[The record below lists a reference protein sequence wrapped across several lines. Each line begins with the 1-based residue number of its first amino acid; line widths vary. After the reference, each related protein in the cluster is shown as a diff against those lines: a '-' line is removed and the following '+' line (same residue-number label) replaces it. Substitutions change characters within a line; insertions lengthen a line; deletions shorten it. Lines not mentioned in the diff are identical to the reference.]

1 MTQIHQSPQRD
12 GQGGQDVVHKLLIEL
27 LTHQFAFPVKWIDTQ
42 GEFLGNDK
50 HVQRFIEIGPAK
62 VLASLAKKSADKI
75 VGEKD
80 LLHSISRE
88 FLFTGDENDFRKIT
102 YEYESDNTTSH
113 QTIKPETPTSQ
124 SAPDVP
130 KKSHAPKKAPE
141 AAKATVSAAIP
152 AQAPLVQAVVADVD
166 LMPTDIILAI
176 VAQKFRK
183 AFDEIPGETSIR
195 SLSAGKSVLQNEII
209 GDLAAEFGDLPE
221 GSEDWALNALGERL
235 ASAFS
240 GKPGK
245 QMRKL
250 IERLFASK
258 MPGGFA
264 QADALNYLETTWGL
278 DSNRRTAVLCYC
290 VTMEPST
297 RLSEVELAH
306 AFLDGVVARYGT
318 HAGVSLQMRSA
329 FDAPGQSSAV
339 MNPVDAASL
348 EAMKKDQN
356 EFLYKQFQILAR
368 HLNIDTS
375 QGHYASDT
383 PSDSKTENEL
393 EDWRAELGDEFL
405 TGVQG
410 IFTPLQERSYKS
422 WWNWAREDAARL
434 LNSTGAG
441 EVPPEIPASQLQALS
456 NRWSS
461 ALEDMLI
468 HHSAAGATSGIARQ
482 LLSHKPS
489 AHTIGPVFRYYQQ
502 ALGPRTTIG
511 DQGELSYTEVPRKQE
526 PGSHIPVSYSTL
538 LRSTVASNK
547 PFVHLRTKAQDGWE
561 FDAHLTHMYLDILSA
576 AESPSGLNFSNKTA
590 LVTGAGPGSIG
601 AEVVRGL
608 LAGGARVVVTT
619 SRAPSAAAKFFRQMY
634 KTCGARGSGLILL
647 PFNAASKKDCEG
659 LVTYIYDKKS
669 GLGLDLDFIIPFAA
683 IPEAGRQ
690 LDGLDGRSELA
701 HRAMLINVER
711 LMGSIAQ
718 AKDQRKIRGR
728 PASVVLPLSPNHGN
742 FGGDGLY
749 SESKL
754 GLEALFNRFHS
765 ESWSTQISIIGAVIG
780 WTRGTGLMSANNI
793 VAEGIEKL
801 GVLTFSPAEMA
812 LNILALL
819 CPSIITLA
827 DISPVYADLSGG
839 LQGFGDFKKIS
850 AIRKQITTER
860 RVRKALVSERLRHEA
875 ILNGASAEPTDSRSH
890 KQGRVRSNIR
900 QMFPTLSNH
909 AHMTVG
915 LEDLVDIVDLSR
927 TVVITGFSELG
938 PWGSSRTRWEMEKSG
953 QLSHNGLTEMAWIM
967 GLIKHFDGVIKGKPY
982 VGWIDKKTSEPVD
995 EADFRAKYEA
1005 LVMGHAG
1012 IRVIDPTQ
1020 LDGYDP
1026 TRKEFLHELVIDDDL
1041 PPFEA
1046 SEHLAKAFKLRHG
1059 DKATISPK
1067 PGPNPDTWV
1076 VTVKRGATFLVPK
1089 SIPSDQFVAGQLPS
1103 GWDPATYGIPEDI
1116 ITQVDPITL
1125 YALCCVCEAMYSS
1138 GIEDPYELYQY
1149 IHVSEFANC
1158 LGTGVGSLKS
1168 ARRMYQDRYLEKP
1181 VQSDILQESYLN
1193 SMAAWT
1199 NMLIFGAAGPI
1210 KTPTGTCATAVE
1222 SLDAACEAIQSRRVK
1237 VALVGG
1243 VDDFAEEMSHEFH
1256 NMKATSNGKKETAR
1270 GMLPS
1275 EMSRPMASSR
1285 AGFMESAGCGVQLV
1299 MTAELALKMGLPIY
1313 GIVAYSQ
1320 LAGDGISRSV
1330 PAPGQGILTAARE
1343 AASAAHSP
1351 LLSLPYRRSKLR
1363 KEMSEID
1370 RWHLSQP
1377 ETMLSSSDNAIN
1389 ARVAEAAADCR
1400 RRDAQWMWN
1409 SNIWQ
1414 LDPLLSPMRCALAA
1428 WGLTVD
1434 DIRVA
1439 SFHGT
1444 STKAND
1450 KNESQVVN
1458 QQMNRLGRSRGNP
1471 LLVIC
1476 QKYLTG
1482 HPKGAAGAWMLNGC
1496 LQVLNT
1502 GIIPGNRNLD
1512 DVETALEAY
1521 EHLVYPSEPIQT
1533 DNIKACML
1541 TSFGFGQ
1548 KGGLVIMVSPRLLF
1562 TAITSERYEDYRQRV
1577 MARRNRIDRAFQL
1590 AMMQNAVFKAK
1601 SEGPWPKSN
1610 NLNLLDP
1617 QARLPNGGA
1626 RQG

>member
-1 MTQIHQSPQRD
+1 MTQIHQLPRGDS
-12 GQGGQDVVHKLLIEL
+12 QGSDSQDVAHKLLIEL

-42 GEFLGNDK
+42 RELLADDK
-50 HVQRFIEIGPAK
+50 HIQRFIEIGPAK

-80 LLHSISRE
+80 LLHSINRD
-88 FLFTGDENDFRKIT
+88 FLFTGDENDFKKIT
-102 YEYESDNTTSH
+102 YEYES
-113 QTIKPETPTSQ
+113 E
-124 SAPDVP
+124 SAAPPPAP
-130 KKSHAPKKAPE
+130 KLQPAPNAPKKAKAPE
-141 AAKATVSAAIP
+141 KAPEPVRAPVSVAIP
-152 AQAPLVQAVVADVD
+152 AQAPLVQAATVADVD
-166 LMPTDIILAI
+166 LVPTDIILAI

-183 AFDEIPGETSIR
+183 AFDEIPAETSIR
-195 SLSAGKSVLQNEII
+195 TLSAGKSVLQNEII
-209 GDLAAEFGDLPE
+209 GDLAAEFGDLPD
-221 GSEDWALNALGERL
+221 GSEDWALDALGARL
-235 ASAFS
+235 LSAFS

-264 QADALNYLETTWGL
+264 QTDALNYLEMTWGL
-278 DSNRRTAVLCYC
+278 DTNRRTAVLCYC
-290 VTMEPST
+290 VTMEPSA
-297 RLSEVELAH
+297 RLPEVELAH
-306 AFLDGVVARYGT
+306 AFFDTVVTRYG
-318 HAGVSLQMRSA
+318 ARASVSLQKRSA
-329 FDAPGQSSAV
+329 HIGSGQSSA
-339 MNPVDAASL
+339 MIATVDAASL
-348 EAMKKDQN
+348 EAMKKEQN
-356 EFLYKQFQILAR
+356 EFLHKQFQILAR
-368 HLNIDTS
+368 HLNIDTLS
-375 QGHYASDT
+375 DHDAYDDAS
-383 PSDSKTENEL
+383 SDSKTQREL

-405 TGVQG
+405 TGIQG
-410 IFTPLQERSYKS
+410 IFAPLQERRYKS

-434 LNSTGAG
+434 LNIAAAG
-441 EVPPEIPASQLQALS
+441 GPIPEIPVSQLQALS

-468 HHSAAGATSGIARQ
+468 HHSTAGKTSDVARH
-482 LLSHKPS
+482 LLSYKPTVHNS
-489 AHTIGPVFRYYQQ
+489 GPVFRHYQQ
-502 ALGPRTTIG
+502 ALGPQTAI
-511 DQGELSYTEVPRKQE
+511 DEQGQLSYTEVPRKQD
-526 PGSHIPVSYSTL
+526 PGLHIPVSYSSL
-538 LRSTVASNK
+538 LRSTANNSK
-547 PFVHLRTKAQDGWE
+547 PLVHLRKQSQNGWE
-561 FDAHLTHMYLDILSA
+561 FDPQLTHMYLDLLSA
-576 AESPSGLNFSNKTA
+576 AESRSGLNFSNKTA

-601 AEVVRGL
+601 AEIVRGL
-608 LAGGARVVVTT
+608 LAGGAKVIVTT

-634 KTCGARGSGLILL
+634 KTSGGQGSDLILL

-659 LVTYIYDKKS
+659 LVAYIYDKKS
-669 GLGLDLDFIIPFAA
+669 GLGLDLDFVIPFAA

-701 HRAMLINVER
+701 HRAMLVNVER
-711 LMGSIAQ
+711 LLGSIAQ
-718 AKDQRKIRGR
+718 AKDQQKIRGR
-728 PASVVLPLSPNHGN
+728 PAAVILPLSPNHGD

-765 ESWSTQISIIGAVIG
+765 ESWSTQVSIIGTVIG

-812 LNILALL
+812 LNVLALL

-827 DISPVYADLSGG
+827 DTSPVYADLSGG
-839 LQGFGDFKKIS
+839 LQGFKDFKKIS
-850 AIRKQITTER
+850 AIRKEITTTR
-860 RVRKALVSERLRHEA
+860 RIRKALVNERLKHKA
-875 ILNGASAEPTDSRSH
+875 VLHGAPAESKDSETPKPS
-890 KQGRVRSNIR
+890 RVRSNIR
-900 QMFPTLSNH
+900 QMFPKLSDH
-909 AHMTVG
+909 ARMTTD
-915 LEDLVDIVDLSR
+915 LEELVDIVDLSR

-953 QLSHNGLTEMAWIM
+953 QLSQDGLTEMAWIM
-967 GLIKHFDGVIKGKPY
+967 GLIKHFDGIIKGKPY
-982 VGWIDKKTSEPVD
+982 VGWVDKKTSEPVE
-995 EADFRAKYEA
+995 EADFRARYEA
-1005 LVMGHAG
+1005 HIMSHAG

-1026 TRKEFLHELVIDDDL
+1026 ARKEFLHELVIDDDL

-1067 PGPNPDTWV
+1067 SGSKSETWV

-1089 SIPSDQFVAGQLPS
+1089 SIPTDQFVAGQVPS

-1116 ITQVDPITL
+1116 INQVDPITL
-1125 YALCCVCEAMYSS
+1125 YSLCCVCEAMYSS

-1149 IHVSEFANC
+1149 IHISEFANC
-1158 LGTGVGSLKS
+1158 LGTGVGSLTA
-1168 ARRMYQDRYLEKP
+1168 ARRMYQERYLEKP

-1237 VALVGG
+1237 VAL
-1243 VDDFAEEMSHEFH
+1243 MSHEFH
-1256 NMKATSNGKKETAR
+1256 NMKATSNGKNETAR

-1285 AGFMESAGCGVQLV
+1285 AGFMESA
-1299 MTAELALKMGLPIY
+1299 ELALEMGLPIY
-1313 GIVAYSQ
+1313 GIVAYTQ
-1320 LAGDGISRSV
+1320 LGGDGISRSV
-1330 PAPGQGILTAARE
+1330 PAPGQGILTAARD
-1343 AASAAHSP
+1343 
-1351 LLSLPYRRSKLR
+1351 LPYRRAKLQ
-1363 KEMSEID
+1363 KEIADID
-1370 RWHLSQP
+1370 RWRLSQP
-1377 ETMLSSSDNAIN
+1377 ETILPSAENAPN
-1389 ARVAEAAADCR
+1389 ARITEAAADCR
-1400 RRDAQWMWN
+1400 KRDAQWMWN
-1409 SNIWQ
+1409 SNIRQ

-1458 QQMNRLGRSRGNP
+1458 QQMNHLGRSRGNP

-1512 DVETALEAY
+1512 DVEMALEAY
-1521 EHLVYPSEPIQT
+1521 EHLVYPSESIQT
-1533 DNIKACML
+1533 NNIKACML

-1548 KGGLVIMVSPRLLF
+1548 KGGLVIMTSPRLLF
-1562 TAITSERYEDYRQRV
+1562 AAITAERYEDYRQRV
-1577 MARRNRIDRAFQL
+1577 MTRRNRTDRAFQL
-1590 AMMQNAVFKAK
+1590 AMMQNTVFKAK
-1601 SEGPWPKSN
+1601 KEGPWPPSWQSTAD
-1610 NLNLLDP
+1610 LNSD
-1617 QARLPNGGA
+1617 R
-1626 RQG
+1626 